1 MGARKEMADEKA
13 DPEIVIL
20 LQVSTNR
27 YLKKLPDMVHS
38 KRQKQQIL
46 HMIHSSLWGSHVF
59 REGHKPRRIPLWCTS
74 MEHKI
79 RADKAVT
86 GV

>member
-1 MGARKEMADEKA
+1 M
-13 DPEIVIL
+13 DPELVML
-20 LQVSTNR
+20 LQLSTNR

-38 KRQKQQIL
+38 KRQKQEIL

-59 REGHKPRRIPLWCTS
+59 REGHMPRRIPLWCTN
-74 MEHKI
+74 ME
-79 RADKAVT
+79 RVDKAVT

>member
-1 MGARKEMADEKA
+1 MGESKEIAYEKV
-13 DPEIVIL
+13 DLELVIL

-38 KRQKQQIL
+38 KRPK
-46 HMIHSSLWGSHVF
+46 HVF
-59 REGHKPRRIPLWCTS
+59 REGHMPRRG